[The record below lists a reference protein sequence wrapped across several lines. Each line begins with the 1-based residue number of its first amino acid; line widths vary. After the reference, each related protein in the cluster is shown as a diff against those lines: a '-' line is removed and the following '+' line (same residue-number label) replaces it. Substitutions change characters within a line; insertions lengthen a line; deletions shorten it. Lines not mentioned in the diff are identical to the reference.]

1 MGEIPKW
8 GNIKKKVLCLAIK
21 VPIFML
27 VYFLDFS
34 NVTSTSFSPYCMLN
48 KLACK
53 ETSWIEQF
61 TWFAQYVIFLILLLI
76 GDLKNII
83 TALTNR
89 LGDIFNTISASWQ
102 LLRRFLYIRF
112 ETNSLILLMSTS
124 IGVLYLT
131 NFHVG
136 FLFPTFKEEKLLVGG
151 IRTVAALH
159 CIITI

>member
-1 MGEIPKW
+1 
-8 GNIKKKVLCLAIK
+8 
-21 VPIFML
+21 
-27 VYFLDFS
+27 
-34 NVTSTSFSPYCMLN
+34 MLN

-124 IGVLYLT
+124 IVVLYLT